1 MTKTIEISENPRK
14 NQQNGKWSFGQFSSK
29 VMTETIE
36 KDDNPRKNARFYEFD
51 H

>member
-14 NQQNGKWSFGQFSSK
+14 NREIEKWGECQFSK
-29 VMTETIE
+29 MFYQTEKLDEIP
-36 KDDNPRKNARFYEFD
+36 NRN